1 MVIFSLGVETF
12 SVLLN
17 VPQESKITDLVSALP
32 AGYRLQ
38 LTGKV
43 SFDPHSL
50 ACTQLPPRRS
60 TPPHQSTPDK
70 ITAHQPSTSSEEV
83 EATTEQPDSESF
95 SPVVAD
101 SVASF
106 SGIEENKTERDNRS
120 QEVS

>member
-70 ITAHQPSTSSEEV
+70 FAAHQPSTSSEEV
-83 EATTEQPDSESF
+83 KALVEATTGQPDSESF
-95 SPVVAD
+95 SPIALPAFRE
-101 SVASF
+101 SKRTRLNAI
-106 SGIEENKTERDNRS
+106 IEAKR
-120 QEVS
+120 